1 MKRLLLSLL
10 IFFLLFTATEA
21 SDMTVKL
28 SGGLEKIDSFEEFNT
43 EYFSI
48 SQLAEILGERI
59 NWDIVG
65 ISAVLETEGHRVV
78 FFIGSP
84 YLRIDDS
91 VKNITYPVRTKH
103 GALYVPAPLFLPLFD
118 VIRPELITWDENSGS
133 IRIDS
138 DWYSITDLSLSA
150 KANGLLIEIF
160 VTGPKEY
167 EIYVTEGNWLNVTV
181 PGGTVNKKQIL
192 SRRNSKFL
200 RDISVS
206 QFEEA
211 AQISLRLRQSI
222 GKYTHRFQANPPR
235 IQISLID
242 TTAAAPIVQS
252 KVDKVGPD
260 SKIDKIVID
269 AGHGGTDYG
278 AIGLKKTQE
287 KEIVLDI
294 AKRLAKIIRKEK
306 IFEVVMTREN
316 DTYVSLE
323 DRTRIANNG
332 DGDLYVSVHAN
343 ASLNRS
349 AQGFQVF
356 FLAPAKNDA
365 GRAAAQLENAPFLAE
380 MSNNSGQ
387 SGDNLSII
395 LSDMIQTEFQAESAD
410 LAAMVDREFRAK
422 LTDNTKARGI
432 DQAGFIVLNGV
443 YMPSILVEAAFLTNN
458 NDEKLLKSKNYRQEV
473 AEAIYAGLKR
483 FKAKYEKK

>member
-1 MKRLLLSLL
+1 MKRLLIPTLIILLSFAL
-10 IFFLLFTATEA
+10 TEA

-65 ISAVLETEGHRVV
+65 ISAALETEGHRVI
-78 FFIGSP
+78 FYIGSP
-84 YLRIDDS
+84 YIRIDDS
-91 VKNITYPVRTKH
+91 VKNLTYPVRTRQ

-118 VIRPELITWDENSGS
+118 VIRPELITWDEGSSS

-138 DWYSITDLSLSA
+138 DWYSITDLSLSP

-167 EIYVTEGNWLNVTV
+167 EIYVSEGNWLNVTV
-181 PGGTVNKKQIL
+181 PGGTVNQRQIL
-192 SRRNSKFL
+192 SRRNNKYL

-211 AQISLRLRQSI
+211 AQISLRLRQPI

-235 IQISLID
+235 IQISMID

-260 SKIDKIVID
+260 DKIDKIVID
-269 AGHGGTDYG
+269 AGHGGTDFG

-316 DTYVSLE
+316 DSYVSLE
-323 DRTRIANNG
+323 DRTRIA
-332 DGDLYVSVHAN
+332 
-343 ASLNRS
+343 
-349 AQGFQVF
+349 
-356 FLAPAKNDA
+356 
-365 GRAAAQLENAPFLAE
+365 
-380 MSNNSGQ
+380 
-387 SGDNLSII
+387 
-395 LSDMIQTEFQAESAD
+395 
-410 LAAMVDREFRAK
+410 
-422 LTDNTKARGI
+422 
-432 DQAGFIVLNGV
+432 
-443 YMPSILVEAAFLTNN
+443 
-458 NDEKLLKSKNYRQEV
+458 
-473 AEAIYAGLKR
+473 
-483 FKAKYEKK
+483 